1 MESSLVKR
9 AVASVR
15 VKDVGVLATPNT
27 FRLNVDKFSPVSLS
41 HDSLFGQMRAISVQC
56 EDPPLL
62 LDIKQTENRFPAV
75 GVPKQRAG
83 TQT

>member
-27 FRLNVDKFSPVSLS
+27 FTLNVDKF
-41 HDSLFGQMRAISVQC
+41 
-56 EDPPLL
+56 
-62 LDIKQTENRFPAV
+62 
-75 GVPKQRAG
+75 
-83 TQT
+83 